1 MKEKTPVDDSDELL
15 TVEDEFVKFL
25 MREVIA
31 DSIQDMVVSMYN
43 EHVRLYNQKRS
54 NALH

>member
-1 MKEKTPVDDSDELL
+1 MKEKTPVDDFDELL